1 MKDVFKSWIFWAV
14 VACLIIA
21 AVVLY
26 FTYPSFCYA
35 VSGALIGG
43 LAGFIAGYY
52 VRDKKQ

>member
-1 MKDVFKSWIFWAV
+1 MKDVFKSWVFWVV
-14 VACLIIA
+14 VACLVIA

-52 VRDKKQ
+52 VRDKK